1 MQALAAMPSAV
12 AAAVRVVL
20 TDIDDT
26 LTTDGRLP
34 ADAYAALERLE
45 QAGIQ
50 VVPITGRP
58 AGWCDHIARMWPVRA
73 VVGENRAFYYAYD
86 RQARRMTAHYWTDA
100 AARQASRARL
110 DAIRDRVLAEVP
122 GAAVASDQDYRKA
135 DLAIDFCED
144 VPPLPEADVGRIVAI
159 FEAAGAQAKV
169 SSIHVNG
176 WFGDYD
182 KLTMTQTLF
191 QREFGADVATL
202 LDSTLFIGDSPN
214 DEPMFAYFPISVG
227 VANIQSQLHACNAG
241 RPMWP
246 PAMAVRASSRWPNGC
261 WPPAPDPTLKTPWR
275 PHRKP
280 PRNPRPR
287 PLPPRP
293 TMAAAASSPSRSA
306 CRCWPRWW
314 TPASR

>member
-1 MQALAAMPSAV
+1 MQALAAMPLTV

-26 LTTDGRLP
+26 LTTEGRLP

-73 VVGENRAFYYAYD
+73 VVGENGAFYYAYD
-86 RQARRMTAHYWTDA
+86 RQARRMTTHYWTDA
-100 AARQASRARL
+100 ASRQAGRRKL

-122 GAAVASDQDYRKA
+122 GAAVASDQDYRVA

-144 VPPLPEADVGRIVAI
+144 VPALPDTAITRIVQI
-159 FEAAGAQAKV
+159 FEEAGAQAKV

-182 KLTMTQTLF
+182 KLTMTRTMF
-191 QREFGADVATL
+191 QREFGADVATA

-227 VANIQSQLHACNAG
+227 VANIQAQLHRLTHRPAFVAAYHGGAG
-241 RPMWP
+241 FVEMADRLLAARSSQAQ
-246 PAMAVRASSRWPNGC
+246 PA
-261 WPPAPDPTLKTPWR
+261 
-275 PHRKP
+275 
-280 PRNPRPR
+280 
-287 PLPPRP
+287 
-293 TMAAAASSPSRSA
+293 
-306 CRCWPRWW
+306 
-314 TPASR
+314 